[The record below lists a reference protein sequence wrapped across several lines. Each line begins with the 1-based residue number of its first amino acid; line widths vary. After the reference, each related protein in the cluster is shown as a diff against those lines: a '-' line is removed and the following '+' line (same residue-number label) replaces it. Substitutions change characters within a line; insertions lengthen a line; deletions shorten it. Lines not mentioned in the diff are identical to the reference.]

1 MFNYFLLKLIR
12 FIGKMWHIKDMSAK
26 HDATFS
32 TDGEQYFTEAGSGV
46 INYKKIFE
54 YKKESG
60 MEYFYVEQDQTKIPV
75 YESIAKSYKYAK
87 ELSKE

>member
-1 MFNYFLLKLIR
+1 
-12 FIGKMWHIKDMSAK
+12 
-26 HDATFS
+26 
-32 TDGEQYFTEAGSGV
+32 
-46 INYKKIFE
+46 
-54 YKKESG
+54 